1 MFNYSEGYP
10 LVAIYRWFSHY
21 FFVIFYSKPC
31 KDHPINIGRAGH
43 AGLWRTA
50 IAVLEESEP
59 HQSSRT
65 VLWPE
70 LSTRAPQDLHSS
82 FQVIC
87 HASLLFQCAYIRSTV
102 MISAPGKSLVVP
114 MYNVQY
120 KRPLLW
126 LTVSWRSRI
135 SEARPWA
142 VMLILTMIPSGLAL
156 IDQPRGHLTSSL
168 KFIPS
173 GKRLHNY
180 GKIHRFSWEISLEK
194 WWF

>member
-1 MFNYSEGYP
+1 MQGS
-10 LVAIYRWFSHY
+10 SH
-21 FFVIFYSKPC
+21 KHWPC
-31 KDHPINIGRAGH
+31 WPCWPCWPVTHCYCCPWGIGAPS
-43 AGLWRTA
+43 
-50 IAVLEESEP
+50 IEP
-59 HQSSRT
+59 NCT
-65 VLWPE
+65 L
-70 LSTRAPQDLHSS
+70 TRAEHPGSPGPSLFVPSHLPCFASFPMCLHTLHRHDL
-82 FQVIC
+82 
-87 HASLLFQCAYIRSTV
+87 CAGQIIGGSHVQRAIQTV
-102 MISAPGKSLVVP
+102 
-114 MYNVQY
+114 
-120 KRPLLW
+120 LLW